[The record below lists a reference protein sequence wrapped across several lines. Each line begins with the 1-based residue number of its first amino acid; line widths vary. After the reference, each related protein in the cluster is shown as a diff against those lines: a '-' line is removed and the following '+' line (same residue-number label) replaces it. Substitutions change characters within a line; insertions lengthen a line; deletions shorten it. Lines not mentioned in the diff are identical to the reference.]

1 MFSLSVKWMVLLG
14 NCSFLNYVVKLT
26 DLTFLATI
34 EIDCFFLQKFN
45 SLPVKE
51 AYIVLQQQKEQKDVT

>member
-14 NCSFLNYVVKLT
+14 NCSFPNHVVKVT
-26 DLTFLATI
+26 DLTCLATI
-34 EIDCFFLQKFN
+34 EIDSFFFQKFN

-51 AYIVLQQQKEQKDVT
+51 AYIVLQL